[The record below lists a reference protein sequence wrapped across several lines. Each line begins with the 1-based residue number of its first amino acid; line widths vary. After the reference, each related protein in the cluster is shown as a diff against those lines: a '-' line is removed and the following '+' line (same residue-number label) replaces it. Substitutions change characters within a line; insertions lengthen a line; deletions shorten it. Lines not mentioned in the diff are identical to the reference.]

1 MGSGMDSKADN
12 VAQIWLYKNTPLQTT
27 LPATLQSGA
36 RPFTPVRSLL
46 YYACEYHVNT
56 HTHTHTHCMCCYRYI
71 SQPKRMCCHGYH
83 TMRIWIYRSLQNRS
97 EQISSSPR
105 NQVQVDRA
113 VRHIHCR
120 TTVQQPTRSYL
131 DAPDVERS

>member
-56 HTHTHTHCMCCYRYI
+56 HTHTHTVCVVIDIFHN
-71 SQPKRMCCHGYH
+71 PK
-83 TMRIWIYRSLQNRS
+83 
-97 EQISSSPR
+97 
-105 NQVQVDRA
+105 
-113 VRHIHCR
+113 
-120 TTVQQPTRSYL
+120 
-131 DAPDVERS
+131 ERVAMDTIQ